1 MRPTFFVLALLA
13 AIPAL
18 GQAQTQAPKL
28 SPPPDAST
36 TLPAHI
42 TLSGPSGNCPV
53 GMFAQRR
60 DSGQTLW
67 ITSFEDEHQSQKLN
81 PSKPGN
87 TGVHVFLS
95 SHGKATIRQVEIA
108 VYYVAPGTRVLPVSS
123 DNTPP
128 DPRKTFNLS
137 AENGAALKLAGDLL
151 LGPVAGITRVHLVSI
166 DYTDGTSW
174 HAARESACSIEPSR
188 LLLVNAR

>member
-1 MRPTFFVLALLA
+1 MRLTLFALPLLA
-13 AIPAL
+13 ATSVF
-18 GQAQTQAPKL
+18 AQTQEETQLQTALELQKNIVIQN
-28 SPPPDAST
+28 S
-36 TLPAHI
+36 
-42 TLSGPSGNCPV
+42 CPV

-67 ITSFEDEHQSQKLN
+67 ITSFEDEHQPQKIN
-81 PSKPGN
+81 PLKPGN

-108 VYYVAPGTRVLPVSS
+108 VYYVAPGTRVLPVGS

-137 AENGAALKLAGDLL
+137 AENGASLKLAGDLL
-151 LGPVAGITRVHLVSI
+151 LGPVAGITRVHLLSI

-174 HAARESACSIEPSR
+174 HAPRESACSIEPSR
-188 LLLVNAR
+188 LLLVNGR